1 MATVPTQLLSDA
13 PLSLFWQGLVLG
25 FAIAAPV
32 GPIGVLCI
40 QRTLSRGRRAGF
52 VSGLGA
58 ATADGVYGLVAGLGL
73 TAVSSVLVS
82 FQTGIRV
89 AGGLFLLYL
98 GIQTVTAKPAE
109 TAAESAGDGLLSDY
123 ASTFVLTLTNPVT
136 ILAFVGIFAGVGVGV
151 SGAYRDALVF
161 VGGVVLGSAAWWL
174 TLSTGVSLFRSR
186 VTPDVLRRVNQL
198 AGAILVG
205 FAVVVFASLV

>member
-1 MATVPTQLLSDA
+1 M
-13 PLSLFWQGLVLG
+13 
-25 FAIAAPV
+25 
-32 GPIGVLCI
+32 
-40 QRTLSRGRRAGF
+40 
-52 VSGLGA
+52 
-58 ATADGVYGLVAGLGL
+58 YGLVAGLGL

-89 AGGLFLLYL
+89 VGGLFLLYL